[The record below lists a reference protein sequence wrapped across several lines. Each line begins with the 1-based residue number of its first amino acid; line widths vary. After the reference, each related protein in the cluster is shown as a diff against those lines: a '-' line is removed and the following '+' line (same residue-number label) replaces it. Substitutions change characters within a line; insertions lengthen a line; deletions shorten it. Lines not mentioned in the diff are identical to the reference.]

1 MKCSNCGKEVQAN
14 WNICPECGAKLQ
26 NTVVATTH
34 SEEKIKKPI
43 YKKWWFWVLLII
55 GLGII
60 SSIEEELGNSDE
72 PSVDDIN
79 SEFIAYDSENNKTQ
93 RYMEITIEDLERN
106 PNMYVNK
113 AVAFTGTVYIAD
125 VNNKDWIWNIT
136 SDNAFNIPIIRK
148 CIATDENG
156 KHKGYLVT
164 GDKCAVGGVLKYDQ
178 YNKLYIETEKVI
190 ILEE

>member
-14 WNICPECGAKLQ
+14 WNICPECGSKLK
-26 NTVVATTH
+26 NTVAVAVQN
-34 SEEKIKKPI
+34 EGNIKKSL
-43 YKKWWFWVLLII
+43 YKRWWFWILILFVI
-55 GLGII
+55 GMI

-72 PSVDDIN
+72 PSADDIN

-106 PNMYVNK
+106 PNVYVNK

-136 SDNAFNIPIIRK
+136 SDNAFNIPITRK

-178 YNKLYIETEKVI
+178 YNELYIETEKVI